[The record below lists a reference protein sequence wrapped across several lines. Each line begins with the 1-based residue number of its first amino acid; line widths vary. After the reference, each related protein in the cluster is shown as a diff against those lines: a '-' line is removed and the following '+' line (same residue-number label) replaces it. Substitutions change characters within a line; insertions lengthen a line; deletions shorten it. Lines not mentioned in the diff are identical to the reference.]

1 MDSVFSD
8 QQLSSIIL
16 WLKKW
21 DIPVKYSYITKSWSN
36 ARSKLE
42 SLRTSESQSFYDSFL
57 LEKTVDLYLQELQN
71 PKKIAIFD
79 FGCGTG
85 ETVKKTLI
93 KLNDLSIDVD
103 YHAFDISENIVNFCK
118 NNISKLCNFDF
129 TIVDFEVQ
137 NLVTLLYNI
146 RSKYWNIPVLGLLL
160 WNTVWNF
167 SSMERVLSNIFEAFR
182 LEDKLVV
189 GIERVDLQNKRL
201 FSKMMDVYN
210 SKDVSNVFLWT
221 IDELGFPLLK
231 WFYEAIFNERTN
243 AVEWWFV
250 IKEDF
255 EIKIKD
261 TILSFSTKERIRI
274 WQSKKL
280 DESSLSKIFLDLDLR
295 IANIRT
301 DSNNSYLQVLVSP
314 KKY

>member
-1 MDSVFSD
+1 
-8 QQLSSIIL
+8 
-16 WLKKW
+16 
-21 DIPVKYSYITKSWSN
+21 
-36 ARSKLE
+36 
-42 SLRTSESQSFYDSFL
+42 
-57 LEKTVDLYLQELQN
+57 
-71 PKKIAIFD
+71 
-79 FGCGTG
+79 
-85 ETVKKTLI
+85 
-93 KLNDLSIDVD
+93 
-103 YHAFDISENIVNFCK
+103 
-118 NNISKLCNFDF
+118 
-129 TIVDFEVQ
+129 
-137 NLVTLLYNI
+137 
-146 RSKYWNIPVLGLLL
+146 
-160 WNTVWNF
+160 
-167 SSMERVLSNIFEAFR
+167 
-182 LEDKLVV
+182 
-189 GIERVDLQNKRL
+189 
-201 FSKMMDVYN
+201 MMDVYN